1 MPIEN
6 QTTTLVYQLETIPTQ
21 NYSFA
26 IPEKFMSNNL
36 TIAVGSKNPVKIE
49 SARAGFQAMFPE
61 NIFSAEGYDVASGV
75 SDQPMSSQETL
86 QGATNRA
93 RALRELNPTA
103 DFFVGIEGGIET
115 INDTLFASAWIV
127 VIDRGGTST
136 LGRSGAFPLPPGVK
150 RLVDSG
156 VELGHA
162 NDKVFEQHNSKQQGG
177 AVASLTGG
185 VITRHSLY
193 EHAMALALATFKHPE
208 LFSS

>member
-1 MPIEN
+1 MI
-6 QTTTLVYQLETIPTQ
+6 
-21 NYSFA
+21 
-26 IPEKFMSNNL
+26 NNFH
-36 TIAVGSKNPVKIE
+36 IAVGSKNPVKIA
-49 SARAGFQAMFPE
+49 SATAGFQAMFPDKS
-61 NIFSAEGYDVASGV
+61 FSAEGFDVASGV
-75 SDQPMSSQETL
+75 SDQPMTSQETR

-93 RALRELNPTA
+93 HALKELCPSA

-115 INDTLFASAWIV
+115 INETLFASAWIV
-127 VIDRGGTST
+127 VIDRNGTST
-136 LGRSGAFPLPPGVK
+136 LGRSGAFPLPPSVK

-162 NDKVFEQHNSKQQGG
+162 NDQVFKEHNSKQQGG

-208 LFSS
+208 LFSN

>member
-1 MPIEN
+1 M
-6 QTTTLVYQLETIPTQ
+6 T
-21 NYSFA
+21 NY
-26 IPEKFMSNNL
+26 L

-49 SARAGFQAMFPE
+49 SARAGFEAMFPDKS
-61 NIFSAEGYDVASGV
+61 FSAEGYDVASGV
-75 SDQPMSSQETL
+75 SDQPMSSEETL

-93 RALRELNPTA
+93 QALRDLCPTA

-115 INDTLFASAWIV
+115 INNTLIASAWIV
-127 VIDRGGTST
+127 VINRSGYST
-136 LGRSGAFPLPPGVK
+136 LGRSGAFPLPPSVK

-162 NDKVFEQHNSKQQGG
+162 NDQVFEQHNSKQQGG

-193 EHAMALALATFKHPE
+193 EHAMVLALASFKHPD
-208 LFSS
+208 LFSN